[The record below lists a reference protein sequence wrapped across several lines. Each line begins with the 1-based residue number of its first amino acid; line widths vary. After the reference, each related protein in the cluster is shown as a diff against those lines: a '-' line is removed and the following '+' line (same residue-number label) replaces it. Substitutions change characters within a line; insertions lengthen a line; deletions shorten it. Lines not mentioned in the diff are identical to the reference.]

1 MRRALANRL
10 GLPLGL
16 EVQGILCYGKMGLFN
31 FFAFGLF
38 ICGVVAF
45 TDELRYN
52 QRHFLREQF
61 LLEKIEME
69 NVSEVL
75 ADASAKIDKSFDTL
89 KSQFAGLRT
98 GKASPALVDGVK
110 VDYYGAPTPLKNLAT
125 ISTPEPRQIKIA
137 PFDPSILGEMNK
149 AILAANLGV
158 TPQTDGRVLRITI
171 PELNEERR
179 KEIVKVAKKQAE
191 DQKIV
196 MRNIRRDANEA
207 VKKLEKDKKIT
218 EDERDQGLEK
228 IQKATDDGIARVDA
242 ELKSKEAEVMSV

>member
-1 MRRALANRL
+1 
-10 GLPLGL
+10 
-16 EVQGILCYGKMGLFN
+16 
-31 FFAFGLF
+31 
-38 ICGVVAF
+38 
-45 TDELRYN
+45 
-52 QRHFLREQF
+52 
-61 LLEKIEME
+61 ME
-69 NVSEVL
+69 NVNEVL
-75 ADASAKIDKSFDTL
+75 ADANAKIAKSFETL

-110 VDYYGAPTPLKNLAT
+110 VDYYGAPTPIKNLAT

-137 PFDPSILGEMNK
+137 PFDPSVLGEMNK

-196 MRNIRRDANEA
+196 MRNVRRDANEA

-228 IQKATDDGIARVDA
+228 IQKATDDGIAKIDA
-242 ELKSKEAEVMSV
+242 EPTQWFKADCQGKSRL

>member
-1 MRRALANRL
+1 
-10 GLPLGL
+10 
-16 EVQGILCYGKMGLFN
+16 
-31 FFAFGLF
+31 
-38 ICGVVAF
+38 
-45 TDELRYN
+45 
-52 QRHFLREQF
+52 
-61 LLEKIEME
+61 ME
-69 NVSEVL
+69 NVNEVL
-75 ADASAKIDKSFDTL
+75 TDATAKIAKSFETL
-89 KSQFAGLRT
+89 KGQFAGLRT
-98 GKASPALVDGVK
+98 GKASPALVDGIK
-110 VDYYGAPTPLKNLAT
+110 VEYYGAPTPLKNLAT

-137 PFDPSILGEMNK
+137 PFDPSVIAEMNK

-196 MRNIRRDANEA
+196 MRNVRRDANEM

-228 IQKATDDGIARVDA
+228 IQKATDEGIARVDA